1 MITAGIDIGSVSTEM
16 VILKDGQRSSG
27 FMINTGSNSMD
38 ASARVISMAREKTGL
53 TAEDFDFIVT
63 TGYGRKASEI
73 GNKNVTELSCHARG
87 AWHENHNT
95 RTVIDIGGQD
105 SKVIKI
111 SNKGRSLD
119 FLMNDKCAAGTGR
132 FLEVM
137 ARALEVKVDEL
148 GGLALSAGSSVQ
160 ISSMCTVFAESEVVS
175 LIAEGHPKELIIR
188 GLMDSIASRIAGM
201 IHRIGLAPPVMLTGG
216 VAKNSG
222 VAQALKQ
229 KLKVDIEVPEEPQM
243 IGALGAALIASDEA
257 QKTGQE

>member
-16 VILKDGQRSSG
+16 VILKDGQRDSG
-27 FMINTGSNSMD
+27 FMINTGSSSMD
-38 ASARVISMAREKTGL
+38 AASRVILLACEKTGL

-63 TGYGRKASEI
+63 TGSGRKASEI

-87 AWHENHNT
+87 AWHTNHNT

-105 SKVIKI
+105 SKVIKV
-111 SNKGRSLD
+111 SNEGKSLD

-137 ARALEVKVDEL
+137 ARALEVNVDEL
-148 GGLALSAGSSVQ
+148 GVLALSAEGSVQ

-175 LIAEGHPKELIIR
+175 LIAEGHPRELIIR

-201 IHRIGLAPPVMLTGG
+201 IHRVGLVPPVMLTGG
-216 VAKNSG
+216 VAKNTG
-222 VAQALKQ
+222 VSQALKQ
-229 KLKVDIEVPEEPQM
+229 KLNVDIEVPEEPQM
-243 IGALGAALIASDEA
+243 IGALGAALIAMDEA
-257 QKTGQE
+257 QKYQ

>member
-16 VILKDGQRSSG
+16 VILKDGELDNG
-27 FMINTGSNSMD
+27 FMINTGSSSME
-38 ASARVISMAREKTGL
+38 AAARVISMACKKTGL
-53 TAEDFDFIVT
+53 LVEDFDFVVT
-63 TGYGRKASEI
+63 TGYGRKTSEI

-87 AWHENHNT
+87 AWHVNHNT

-105 SKVIKI
+105 SKVIKV
-111 SNKGRSLD
+111 SNRGKSLD

-148 GGLALSAGSSVQ
+148 GGLALSAKGSMQ

-175 LIAEGHPKELIIR
+175 LIAEGHPKEQIIR

-201 IHRIGLAPPVMLTGG
+201 IHRVGLVPPVMLTGG

-222 VAQALKQ
+222 VSQALKQ
-229 KLKVDIEVPEEPQM
+229 KLNVDIEVPEEPQM
-243 IGALGAALIASDEA
+243 IGALGAALIAMDEA
-257 QKTGQE
+257 